1 MSILRLIK
9 HIGIIFAIFK
19 DTMATHPCRS
29 KQKKE
34 IKAEKSSE
42 FFLNIASLCGLVTVA
57 IAIGIIATCDK
68 YLLKSKYQI

>member
-1 MSILRLIK
+1 M
-9 HIGIIFAIFK
+9 AI
-19 DTMATHPCRS
+19 HPCRS

-42 FFLNIASLCGLVTVA
+42 FFLNISSLCGLVTVA